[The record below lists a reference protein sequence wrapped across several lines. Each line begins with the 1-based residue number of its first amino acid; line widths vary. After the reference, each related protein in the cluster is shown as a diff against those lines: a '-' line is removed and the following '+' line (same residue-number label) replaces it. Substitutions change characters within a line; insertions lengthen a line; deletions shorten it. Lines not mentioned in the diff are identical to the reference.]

1 MNRMLLTSMMLAATW
16 PAWASAESQVI
27 DRARMFSSDAVEKAE
42 KSFKDFHRRT
52 KAEIVV
58 ETIPNLKGVD
68 AKLGGNLPPAE
79 ADSVL
84 SKYCERQSA
93 AKGVR
98 GLYILIC
105 RDPEKMKFHSSRNAI
120 NPQDT
125 RAVVDAVLSSL
136 KNREFDQ
143 ALTRAADVLERAE
156 PTPTAAPPRAD
167 KHEQNSLSPIWT
179 ILLVGLGIWLIVG
192 VIRGLSGAGT
202 GGGFFPSML
211 GGLFGGMA
219 GMWMYDSFFRG
230 GGGFSG
236 GDGYDGG
243 TSGGGDWGGGDSGGG
258 DWGGGGGDYGAG
270 GDF

>member
-1 MNRMLLTSMMLAATW
+1 MNRLLLSSMVLAASW
-16 PAWASAESQVI
+16 PAWAAAESQVI
-27 DRARMFSSDAVEKAE
+27 DRANMFTPAAKERAE
-42 KSFKDFHRRT
+42 QLFRDFQRRT
-52 KAEIVV
+52 KVEIVV
-58 ETIPNLKGVD
+58 ETISNLQGAD
-68 AKLGGNLPPAE
+68 PKLSDRLPPTEAE
-79 ADSVL
+79 RVL
-84 SKYCERQSA
+84 TKYSKQQAA
-93 AKGVR
+93 AKGIR

-105 RDPEKMKFHSSRNAI
+105 RDPEKLKYESSRNSI

-125 RAVVDAVLSSL
+125 QAVVGAVMSSL

-143 ALTRAADVLERAE
+143 ALMKAADVLQKIE
-156 PTPTAAPPRAD
+156 PATSSAPPRVA
-167 KHEQNSLSPIWT
+167 KQEQNTLSPIWT
-179 ILLVGLGIWLIVG
+179 ILLIGLGIWLVVG
-192 VIRGLSGAGT
+192 LMRGLSGAGT

-243 TSGGGDWGGGDSGGG
+243 SSGGGDWGGGDSGGG
-258 DWGGGGGDYGAG
+258 DWGGGGDYGAS